1 MQTVSQNDKS
11 LIEGFHKIH
20 LLLSAD
26 GIAFTGEIVNCVYH
40 AAVGGGDGFSVG
52 NACASYAELTI
63 AGTGHNL
70 SGKAAILDWAVDTAT
85 YPLILGMFGPSE
97 ESGGQTRITI
107 YDALYTTGS
116 DAYQT
121 EAGNTTAL
129 ALLVDVAA
137 KLGTTLRAGRF
148 ADALASITVDASLLN
163 GLSLSAVAGEL
174 ALTVGASVIINRS
187 GALALV
193 GSPESSGYAM
203 VITSDGLNLVES
215 EGNAFYI
222 RAFDGRE
229 YECYAGEGKTGA
241 VYGVTGVTVAH
252 DENAFKAGDGSLVLY
267 SVLASQTV
275 AENILS
281 EWNATSW
288 NKASGRIPG
297 GLLLEPGDSIHIVA
311 ETASVGV
318 LVHTLTL
325 NLDGGCSATF
335 ESLGASPFETGGTS
349 GRINQQLSTIKADL
363 IEVRRLNAD
372 EAWVSRLF
380 SNKITAET
388 LDITAGDYTE
398 NGVAA
403 SLVLSQGEGAYTGGL
418 TITAETEK
426 TGERL
431 LSSVGVSP
439 DGTRIVGGATITK
452 DLHVNGTVYTGKY
465 NKPLVPVSTTTYNP
479 IEIPAGAD
487 TVVGAF
493 GFIGYESLPTVV
505 VSIRRTSAASSN
517 LGKLT
522 AYTVWS
528 GSSVEVHVANSHT
541 AAFTVGVDVAIIESG
556 V

>member
-1 MQTVSQNDKS
+1 MQTVSTNDKS
-11 LIEGFHKIH
+11 LIEGFHKIN

-26 GIAFTGEIVNCVYH
+26 GTAFTGEIVNCVYH
-40 AAVGGGDGFSVG
+40 AAVGGGDGFTVG

-129 ALLVDVAA
+129 ALLVDVAT

-174 ALTVGASVIINRS
+174 ALTVGASVVINRS

-193 GSPESSGYAM
+193 GSPESSSYAV

-229 YECYAGEGKTGA
+229 YECYAGEGKTGDD
-241 VYGVTGVTVAH
+241 YSVTGVTVSH
-252 DENAFKAGDGSLVLY
+252 DENAFKSGDGSLVLD

-311 ETASVGV
+311 ENASVGV

-363 IEVRRLNAD
+363 VEVRRLNAD
-372 EAWVSRLF
+372 EAWVNRLF
-380 SNKITAET
+380 SNDVHAES
-388 LDITAGDYTE
+388 LHITAGESVDRGAIVNLKSE
-398 NGVAA
+398 
-403 SLVLSQGEGAYTGGL
+403 QG
-418 TITAETEK
+418 
-426 TGERL
+426 
-431 LSSVGVSP
+431 
-439 DGTRIVGGATITK
+439 VGGGFTISTSIA
-452 DLHVNGTVYTGKY
+452 DAEGETSLTVRPERIYIGGSLSTTGDIRSKGNVY
-465 NKPLVPVSTTTYNP
+465 ANNKMLVPVEHKRIGP
-479 IEIPAGAD
+479 VEIAAGTD
-487 TVVGAF
+487 TLVTDIS
-493 GFIGYESLPTVV
+493 FIGYETIPAVV
-505 VSIRRTSAASSN
+505 VSLSRASAATAN
-517 LGKLT
+517 FGHVT
-522 AYTVWS
+522 AYTVPKTN
-528 GSSVEVHVANSHT
+528 SVEVRVANRYTSNL
-541 AAFTVGVDVAIIESG
+541 TVYVDCVFIELLR
-556 V
+556 